1 MPTPFH
7 LTNKTIL
14 ITGASSGIGRQC
26 AISCS
31 RMGAN
36 VILLGRNQERLEE
49 TQSQLSTGARSLR
62 FSVDLTSFEEVENII
77 LAAVK
82 EAGPLHGL
90 IHSAGISTTLP
101 LRSLKPETVEHYLR
115 TNVTTA
121 IELCRLITKKA
132 NLSPGGASIVLLSS
146 VMAEVGEVG
155 KTAYSLTKGALLA
168 GMRSMALELAKKK
181 VRVNC
186 VSPGVVRSPM
196 SQAAVY
202 SQSEEARK
210 RVENLHPLGL
220 GKPEDVANACI
231 YLLSDAARWVTGA
244 NLIVDGGYTAR

>member
-1 MPTPFH
+1 MSPPFH
-7 LTNKTIL
+7 LTNKNIL

-36 VILLGRNQERLEE
+36 VILLGRDEERLEE
-49 TQSQLSTGARSLR
+49 TRSQLSSGAESLC
-62 FSVDLTSFEEVENII
+62 FSVDLTHFGQVAETI
-77 LAAVK
+77 ATTVK
-82 EAGPLHGL
+82 ELGPLHGL
-90 IHSAGISTTLP
+90 VQSAGISTTLP
-101 LRSLKPETVEHYLR
+101 LRSLQPEKVEHYLR

-121 IELCRLITKKA
+121 IELCRLATKKA
-132 NLSPGGASIVLLSS
+132 NLSPEGASIVLLSS

-168 GMRSMALELAKKK
+168 GMRSMALELAPKK

-196 SQAAVY
+196 SQRAVY
-202 SQSEEARK
+202 SQSEEARQ
-210 RVENLHPLGL
+210 RIESLHPLGL
-220 GKPEDVANACI
+220 GEPEDVANACI
-231 YLLSDAARWVTGA
+231 YLLSDAARWVTGT
-244 NLIVDGGYTAR
+244 NLIVDGGYTAH